1 MADAILDALS
11 GEFESVKANPA
22 PKAVGEVDTVLGIAR
37 RPKGKGIIDGRP
49 HAVKFSF
56 EEKEALSRLARAA
69 GLSVSTLVNS
79 CVERHTW

>member
-11 GEFESVKANPA
+11 GEFESVNTNPA
-22 PKAVGEVDTVLGIAR
+22 PKAVGEVDPVLGIVR
-37 RPKGKGIIDGRP
+37 RPKGKGVIDGRP

-56 EEKEALSRLARAA
+56 EEKEALARLARAA

-79 CVERHTW
+79 CVERHSW